1 MATMTKA
8 DEAVALFS
16 QGFNCAQ
23 ALLSVYA
30 PDYGLDRDTALRLA
44 QGFGAGIARTD
55 NLCGQVSSPVMILGL
70 RYGGT
75 QAADTAAREKTFQA
89 VGEFIREFVKRNGT
103 VDCTGLLG
111 YNLSDPQQAAEAKER
126 KVMPARCPGFIR
138 DAVEILDGLM

>member
-1 MATMTKA
+1 MTKA
-8 DEAVALFS
+8 AEAIALYK

-23 ALLSVYA
+23 ALLAVFA

-55 NLCGQVSSPVMILGL
+55 NLFGQVSSPVMILGL

-75 QAADTAAREKTFQA
+75 YADDTTAREKTFQV
-89 VGEFIREFVKRNGT
+89 VGEFIREFIKRNGT

-111 YNLSDPQQAAEAKER
+111 YNLSDPRQAAEAKER
-126 KVMPARCPGFIR
+126 KVMPARCPGFIQ
-138 DAVEILDGLM
+138 DAVEILETLV